1 MAREI
6 EKLKH
11 QLARLKSQNYGSLS
25 QRIEREI
32 GQLEFEARRARGRPR
47 ATEQFPSL
55 TVVKHLRRASRS
67 THSWPFKIS
76 CAIALAGRISEALPL
91 LEEGGHQ
98 AISMNLHGTLP
109 IWLTDLG
116 DAYLRAGRIDDAER
130 NAVRALESARALE
143 ECGH

>member
-11 QLARLKSQNYGSLS
+11 QLARLRSQNYGSLS

-55 TVVKHLRRASRS
+55 TVVKHLRRVQPIRGRSRS
-67 THSWPFKIS
+67 AAQSRSPGASAKRCRCWRRV
-76 CAIALAGRISEALPL
+76 AIKPSR
-91 LEEGGHQ
+91 
-98 AISMNLHGTLP
+98 
-109 IWLTDLG
+109 
-116 DAYLRAGRIDDAER
+116 
-130 NAVRALESARALE
+130 
-143 ECGH
+143 